1 MMKKTDN
8 FSRTIKVGRIAHRTD
23 LYTDPNN
30 GKQYIRFNLAIN
42 KNKDKPDYYAC
53 VVYSEP
59 ARYFDRH
66 IRIGDKVLVVGTDDI
81 KQKQSSAGMNYKSQ
95 QVIADAV
102 YLYDSDAARKII
114 DEMQNMFSLMQ
125 VVM

>member
-53 VVYSEP
+53 VVYSEL